1 MSWLNSTLEKAGGA
15 IEVDVSGLGLLGE
28 DGKEVATIEAK
39 PISAQEYQVL
49 KSNPEIK
56 KLVGQDRTELLGLR
70 MTYEM
75 IAKCDESLSWAAFQ
89 RLPLSLIGEIAIR
102 VQAAVGTPT
111 QDGGGVLG
119 EL

>member
-1 MSWLNSTLEKAGGA
+1 
-15 IEVDVSGLGLLGE
+15 
-28 DGKEVATIEAK
+28 
-39 PISAQEYQVL
+39 
-49 KSNPEIK
+49 
-56 KLVGQDRTELLGLR
+56 